1 MPISTCSIKDTDI
14 VWTDIS
20 EPTHQELEEI
30 SIKYNLNAYTLMD
43 SLDPDHLP
51 KYEEHNDTHFIIV
64 RMLQDDEHTA
74 EHTVQELSS
83 KIAIFYTTNF
93 IITIHRCAQDLLRE
107 VRATHIDK
115 GKVKSTTGIVI
126 RIIRE
131 TLHTYDHPAIK
142 LSNDIDFF
150 ESKLFLKKN
159 FPADLIKAI
168 YFLKSKAGNYKKLL
182 LLTNEVVNSVHA
194 EGEDRPAMRDAH
206 DLHTKLLMLYD
217 QVQDDANNLLNIYL
231 SLSAR
236 KTNDVMKILTIFS
249 VFFMPLT
256 FIVGVYGMNFK
267 FMPELEYEWGYPLT
281 LLSMVVV
288 SFIIFVW
295 FRRKKWL

>member
-1 MPISTCSIKDTDI
+1 MPISTCTIKETDI

-20 EPTHQELEEI
+20 EPTHEELERI
-30 SIKYNLNAYTLMD
+30 SDKYSLNTYTLTD

-64 RMLQDDEHTA
+64 RMLQEGEHATD
-74 EHTVQELSS
+74 HTVQEVSS
-83 KIAIFYTTNF
+83 KIAIFYNHDF
-93 IITIHRCAQDLLRE
+93 IVTIHRRAEALLKEVRE
-107 VRATHIDK
+107 VHIDT
-115 GKVKSTTGIVI
+115 GKVRSTTGIVI

-131 TLHTYDHPAIK
+131 TLHTYDRPAIQ
-142 LSNDIDFF
+142 LSSEIDFF
-150 ESKLFLKKN
+150 ESRLFLKKN

-168 YFLKSKAGNYKKLL
+168 YFLKSRAGTYKKLL
-182 LLTNEVVNSVHA
+182 LLSNEVVSSVRA

-267 FMPELEYEWGYPLT
+267 FMPELEYKWGYPLT
-281 LLSMVVV
+281 LASMVLV
-288 SFIIFVW
+288 SFIIWVW
-295 FRRKKWL
+295 FRRKRWL

>member
-1 MPISTCSIKDTDI
+1 MPITTCSIKDTDI

-20 EPTHQELEEI
+20 DPTQQELEEI
-30 SIKYNLNAYTLMD
+30 SKKYNLNAYTLMD

-64 RMLQDDEHTA
+64 RMLQDEEHPDQ
-74 EHTVQELSS
+74 HTVQEVSS
-83 KIAIFYTTNF
+83 KIAIFYNHNF
-93 IITIHRCAQDLLRE
+93 IVTIHRSATTLLKE
-107 VRATHIDK
+107 VQETHIDK
-115 GKVKSTTGIVI
+115 GKVKTTTGIIV
-126 RIIRE
+126 RIIKE
-131 TLHTYDHPAIK
+131 VLHTYDRPAIK

-168 YFLKSKAGNYKKLL
+168 YFLKSRAGTYKKLL
-182 LLTNEVVNSVHA
+182 LLTNEVVNSVRA

-206 DLHTKLLMLYD
+206 DLYTKLLMLYD

-267 FMPELEYEWGYPLT
+267 FMPELNYVWGYPLT
-281 LLSMVVV
+281 LISMVVV
-288 SFIIFVW
+288 CCVIFLW